1 MRIAQISVIALFSLL
16 FSQILLAGGDT
27 TQLIFDNNIGLMKNV
42 SSELRQELPMCD
54 EFLDVKWIREMPDG
68 YWVGRVIVDVKTDD
82 KTEQRELVVLEKN
95 RLPGHLLLFDV
106 TTSIHRGSRL
116 DELIMSADVVKSF
129 YATLGSDV
137 LRNGLVVVKNR
148 KQIVICEGFIGSQAY
163 FQKGIISQKL
173 VSIDRK
179 ICIILPSK
187 ERWLINKK

>member
-1 MRIAQISVIALFSLL
+1 MRIALISVFALLSLL
-16 FSQILLAGGDT
+16 FFQVLLADGDT
-27 TQLIFDNNIGLMKNV
+27 TQLIFDKNIGLMKDV

-82 KTEQRELVVLEKN
+82 KTEQRELVVLEKK
-95 RLPGHLLLFDV
+95 RLPGRLLLFDV
-106 TTSIHRGSRL
+106 TTSIHRGSEL
-116 DELIMSADVVKSF
+116 DELIISADIVRNF

-137 LRNGLVVVKNR
+137 LKNGLAIVKNS
-148 KQIVICEGFIGSQAY
+148 KQIVICDGFIGSQAY

-173 VSIDRK
+173 IGIDRK